1 MAFLEYFNLS
11 ILRTWEKSV
20 RKVNYLPSSNVLSS
34 KSSPLRSQESLGNGF
49 PPSVMQVSLT
59 LSPDLCSG
67 RKSPWIWGG
76 EGGSVMQKFNR
87 ITNWS
92 LLQFSEFWL
101 LHNFPLNKLP
111 LHLAAEIGHLKNCQI
126 SGKLVWLLMGDD
138 IETGRS
144 TGSGYWAALCWLREN
159 KNKRS

>member
-1 MAFLEYFNLS
+1 MDKNRTIYAVLVSLEPGK
-11 ILRTWEKSV
+11 KSV
-20 RKVNYLPSSNVLSS
+20 RKVNYLPLSNVLSS

-92 LLQFSEFWL
+92 LLQFSEFWT

-126 SGKLVWLLMGDD
+126 SGWKAINLLMF
-138 IETGRS
+138 R
-144 TGSGYWAALCWLREN
+144 
-159 KNKRS
+159 KRSSIKTTNSEQFLQ